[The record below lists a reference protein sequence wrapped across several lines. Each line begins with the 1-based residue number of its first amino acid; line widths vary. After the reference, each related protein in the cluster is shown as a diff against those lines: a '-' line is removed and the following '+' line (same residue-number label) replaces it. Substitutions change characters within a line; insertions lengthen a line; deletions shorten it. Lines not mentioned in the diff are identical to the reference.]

1 MCIHTKEK
9 KRKMEMKYIKELEKF
24 AFFVF
29 ERKKDDIRVR
39 FRFLQQRAIHTYYH
53 ILGSF
58 SIVHYPRGDCARVSK
73 THHHLSFRC

>member
-1 MCIHTKEK
+1 MKFDSSSVMCIHTKEK

-39 FRFLQQRAIHTYYH
+39 FRFLSYTAARDTYILPYSRFVFDRA
-53 ILGSF
+53 
-58 SIVHYPRGDCARVSK
+58 
-73 THHHLSFRC
+73 LSSG